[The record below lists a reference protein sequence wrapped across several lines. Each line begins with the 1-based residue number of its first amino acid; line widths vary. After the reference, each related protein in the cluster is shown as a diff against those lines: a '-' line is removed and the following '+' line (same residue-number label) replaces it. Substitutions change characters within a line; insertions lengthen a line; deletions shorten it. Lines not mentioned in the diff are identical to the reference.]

1 MSQVGVVWSG
11 QVGNRREL
19 LDIVN
24 RYGERNS
31 VYVDLVDMGL
41 CYIDWAEELI
51 EMCLGGDHDAYPMNA
66 IAEDTFP
73 TLVVVT
79 GLVS

>member
-19 LDIVN
+19 LDVVN

-31 VYVDLVDMGL
+31 VYVDLTDMGL

-51 EMCLGGDHDAYPMNA
+51 EMFGRGEFDAHPLTS